1 LPRDETGLRPYVSK
15 GIIEAHG
22 GTITAA
28 NNSRYGKDGAS
39 FVFTLPLVPK
49 TPSS

>member
-1 LPRDETGLRPYVSK
+1 MPRDETGLGLYVSK
-15 GIIEAHG
+15 GIIEANA
-22 GTITAA
+22 TITAA

-39 FVFTLPLVPK
+39 MFTLALVPN

>member
-1 LPRDETGLRPYVSK
+1 MPRDETGLRPYVSK

-39 FVFTLPLVPK
+39 MFTLALVPK